1 MKLDPNQGTSAG
13 VKVLGDGMVEIDFGS
28 TPGKLCYNKSQPR
41 FLNYTSSQGKVMLY
55 RLKGSDDTGSGVDE
69 TIRDDEPVVVDG
81 RDIIVPAGG
90 VVYDLNGRRVSGIG
104 LQPGIYVA
112 VKANGEAVKVYI
124 R

>member
-1 MKLDPNQGTSAG
+1 
-13 VKVLGDGMVEIDFGS
+13 
-28 TPGKLCYNKSQPR
+28 
-41 FLNYTSSQGKVMLY
+41 MLY
-55 RLKGSDDTGSGVDE
+55 LRKGSDDTGSGVDE